1 MNKLIVLTAVS
12 SLAFLSA
19 CSSTSDKVS
28 SASGDY
34 DDQLASRNSEINTLK
49 QKLSDSEATASA
61 ANRRAAS
68 AAASS
73 SAAASGA
80 ASSSSAGGDLLPP
93 NAKPGQCFARVQVAP
108 AFATSTET
116 VQRAEGYNK
125 IKVIPA
131 VYGTEKKTVLVK
143 EAVDVIS
150 VIPAVYGTSSEKV
163 LVSPPITKIKRVPAV
178 YGSES
183 TKVLVKPAHSVW
195 KKGSGPITKVDSSTG
210 EIMCLVEVPASYR
223 TITKR
228 VLKTPE
234 TTKSVVVKAAA
245 YKTVKTRVVK
255 EPARTVT
262 KTVPAVYKTVTVKK
276 LVKEATTTSV
286 AVPPVYETIKKTA
299 KVKDGYSQWAPVLCK
314 TNVTG
319 NIVRQIQSA
328 LNAKKYQAGPADGV
342 YGGKTTRAVRKFQ
355 ADKGLSGNGQLTLE
369 VVDALGVKY

>member
-12 SLAFLSA
+12 SIAFLSA
-19 CSSTSDKVS
+19 CSSTSDKMS

-34 DDQLASRNSEINTLK
+34 EDQLASRNSEINTLK

-68 AAASS
+68 AAASG
-73 SAAASGA
+73 SAAV
-80 ASSSSAGGDLLPP
+80 SSSAGGDLLPP

-108 AFATSTET
+108 VFTTSTES

-131 VYGTEKKTVLVK
+131 VYGTEKKTVLAK

-150 VIPAVYGTSSEKV
+150 VIPAVYGWSSEKV
-163 LVSPPITKIKRVPAV
+163 LVSPPITKIRRVPAV

-183 TKVLVKPAHSVW
+183 SKVLVKPAHSVW
-195 KKGSGPITKVDSSTG
+195 KKGTGPITKVDSSTG
-210 EIMCLVEVPASYR
+210 EILCLVEVPASYR

-234 TTKSVVVKAAA
+234 TTKSVVAKPAV

-255 EPARTVT
+255 EKARTVT
-262 KTVPAVYKTVTVKK
+262 KTTPAVYKTVTVRT

-319 NIVRQIQSA
+319 NIIRQIQSA

>member
-12 SLAFLSA
+12 SIAFLSA
-19 CSSTSDKVS
+19 CSSTTEQVS

-34 DDQLASRNSEINTLK
+34 EEQLASRNSEINALK
-49 QKLSDSEATASA
+49 QKLSDSEAAVSA
-61 ANRRAAS
+61 ANRQAGGAV
-68 AAASS
+68 AVSS
-73 SAAASGA
+73 SG
-80 ASSSSAGGDLLPP
+80 SANGDVLPP
-93 NAKPGQCFARVQVAP
+93 NARPGQCFARVQVAP
-108 AFATSTET
+108 VFTTSTDT

-131 VYGTEKKTVLVK
+131 VYGTEKKTVLAK

-150 VIPAVYGTSSEKV
+150 VIPAVYGWSSEKV
-163 LVSPPITKIKRVPAV
+163 LVSPAISEIRRVPAV

-183 TKVLVKPAHSVW
+183 SKVLVKPAHSVW
-195 KKGSGPITKVDSSTG
+195 KKGTGPITKVDSSTG

-234 TTKSVVVKAAA
+234 TTKSVVVKPAV

-255 EPARTVT
+255 EKARTVT
-262 KTVPAVYKTVTVKK
+262 KTMPAVYKTVTVRT

-299 KVKDGYSQWAPVLCK
+299 KVKDGYSKWAPVLCK

-319 NIVRQIQSA
+319 DIIRQIQSA
-328 LNAKKYQAGPADGV
+328 LNDKKYQAGPVDGV
-342 YGGKTTRAVRKFQ
+342 YGAKTTRAVRKFQ

-369 VVDALGVKY
+369 VVDSLGVKY

>member
-12 SLAFLSA
+12 SMAFLSA
-19 CSSTSDKVS
+19 CSSTSDQMG
-28 SASGDY
+28 SATSDY
-34 DDQLASRNSEINTLK
+34 EEQLASRNSEINALK
-49 QKLSDSEATASA
+49 KKLSESEAAVSE

-68 AAASS
+68 AATSSVAVSS
-73 SAAASGA
+73 SG
-80 ASSSSAGGDLLPP
+80 SADGDLLPP
-93 NAKPGQCFARVQVAP
+93 NAKPGQCFSRVQVP
-108 AFATSTET
+108 PVFETSTET

-131 VYGTEKKTVLVK
+131 VYGTEKQTVLAK

-150 VIPAVYGTSSEKV
+150 VIPAVYGWKTEKV
-163 LVSPPITKIKRVPAV
+163 LVSPPITEIRKVPAV
-178 YGSES
+178 YGTES

-195 KKGSGPITKVDSSTG
+195 KKGTGPITKVDSATG

-223 TITKR
+223 TVTKR

-234 TTKSVVVKAAA
+234 TTKSVVVKPAV

-262 KTVPAVYKTVTVKK
+262 KTTPAVYKTVNVKK

-286 AVPPVYETIKKTA
+286 EVPPVYETIKKTT
-299 KVKDGYSQWAPVLCK
+299 KVKNGYSAWAPILCK

-319 NIVRQIQSA
+319 DIIRQIQSA
-328 LNAKKYQAGPADGV
+328 LNSKNYKAGPEDGV
-342 YGGKTTRAVRKFQ
+342 YGAKTTRAVRQYQ

-369 VVDALGVKY
+369 VVDSLGVKY